1 MATFVKY
8 IMDIYFERLAI
19 EHKYDKYLLQQSWD
33 ETNTIMKNVLFEYMG
48 TNFPSIIN
56 EKAQSKTCNHNY
68 HKKGE
73 LKLCG
78 HKVSGPNRKTCYRH
92 TPELQTIL
100 KKKKSPSL
108 EKSGVTCTFVPSKG
122 KYKGT
127 ICGDNV
133 SDTSG
138 TICTNHKANTNLNS

>member
-1 MATFVKY
+1 VIVIVTTFYSWIKCKNEKTDNMPNKRKTMATFVKY

-19 EHKYDKYLLQQSWD
+19 EHKYDKYLLQQLWD
-33 ETNTIMKNVLFEYMG
+33 ETNTIMKNVLFEFIG

-56 EKAQSKTCNHNY
+56 EKAQSKTCNHKY

-73 LKLCG
+73 LKSCS

-100 KKKKSPSL
+100 KKKKSPK
-108 EKSGVTCTFVPSKG
+108 EEEIVCDVT
-122 KYKGT
+122 
-127 ICGDNV
+127 
-133 SDTSG
+133 
-138 TICTNHKANTNLNS
+138 TNQST